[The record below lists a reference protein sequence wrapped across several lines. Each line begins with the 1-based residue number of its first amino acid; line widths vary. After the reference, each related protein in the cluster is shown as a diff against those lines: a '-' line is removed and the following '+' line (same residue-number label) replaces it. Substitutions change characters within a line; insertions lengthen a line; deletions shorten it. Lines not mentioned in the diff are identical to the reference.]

1 MNHFY
6 QDMRTRALT
15 LTPKD
20 VGVTLDNEKQVYAAV
35 ADLRVKGGVV
45 SLFCAFD
52 GTVSLYYSTGGGML
66 GLGEKEPI
74 RKAAMS
80 FLVSAGQCLPGVE
93 KVKAFPWETECI
105 QVYLLAKEG
114 MYRQKISCTPH
125 DSREAQFLN
134 FLVQNVLSAIRE
146 YNEQIEKG

>member
-1 MNHFY
+1 MEKIY
-6 QDMRTRALT
+6 KDMRTMALT

-35 ADLRVKGGVV
+35 ADLRVKGGLA

-93 KVKAFPWETECI
+93 KVKAFPAETECI

-114 MYRQKISCTPH
+114 LYRQKITCTPH

-134 FLVQNVLSAIRE
+134 FLVQNVLKAIRE
-146 YNEQIEKG
+146 NAEQMVKG